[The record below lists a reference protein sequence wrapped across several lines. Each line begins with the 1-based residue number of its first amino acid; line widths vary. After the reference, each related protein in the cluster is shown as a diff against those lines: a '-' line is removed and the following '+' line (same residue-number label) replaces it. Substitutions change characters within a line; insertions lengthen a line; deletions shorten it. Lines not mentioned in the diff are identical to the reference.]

1 MVPLIGR
8 GTGLTAMRTPN
19 GMDGPFA
26 WDPAADGG
34 LGELVG
40 RRVTQCALSR
50 ICGVCAESLGR
61 PVVFVGTADV
71 VGRNAF
77 HAPPLHDS
85 CAADLLRWRGADPAW
100 QVVTTAGFEFV
111 RPAREDVDRR
121 PTFQPNSLLEARR
134 T

>member
-1 MVPLIGR
+1 M
-8 GTGLTAMRTPN
+8 AMQTPN

-26 WDPAADGG
+26 WDPSPEGG

-61 PVVFVGTADV
+61 PVAFVGTPDE

-77 HAPPLHDS
+77 HAPPLHS
-85 CAADLLRWRGADPAW
+85 ACADALLRDPGADPDW
-100 QVVTTAGFEFV
+100 EVVATAGFEFV
-111 RPAREDVDRR
+111 RPAREDEDRR
-121 PTFQPNSLLEARR
+121 PTFQPNSLLGASSAVE
-134 T
+134 